1 MSFATAR
8 EKNKTKLIGL
18 RPVQCEMK
26 TSEIQLRLFILELQ
40 VSFTSDRFF
49 IIFLGS
55 KKEIQRAVRMKRQNR
70 KRSGRKLY
78 AASQP

>member
-18 RPVQCEMK
+18 RPVQWEMK

-49 IIFLGS
+49 IIFEAQ
-55 KKEIQRAVRMKRQNR
+55 KKRFKEQ
-70 KRSGRKLY
+70 LE
-78 AASQP
+78 